1 MGTKSEIRKA
11 IQQKKKE
18 LSPEYEKMAEEACF
32 KQVISLP
39 EWTDAECI
47 LIYVSYNHEMG
58 TELLIEE
65 AFRLGKMAASPK
77 VEGSVMNFY
86 VYETRNELVKSKK
99 GILEPVPNDKM
110 IPDNA
115 LMIMPGVAFDENR
128 NRIGYGGG
136 YYDKYNAAHPHI
148 RKVAIAYDFQILDDV
163 PSDIYDIKPD
173 RVITETRMIT

>member
-1 MGTKSEIRKA
+1 MQSKNEIRKA
-11 IQQKKKE
+11 MQQKKKE
-18 LSPEYEKMAEEACF
+18 LSLEYEKRAEEACF
-32 KQVISLP
+32 KRVISLP
-39 EWTDAECI
+39 EWKNAECI

-58 TELLIEE
+58 TMLLIEE
-65 AFRLGKMAASPK
+65 AFRLGKIVASPK

-86 VYETRNELVKSKK
+86 VYETWNELIKSKR
-99 GILEPVPNDKM
+99 GILEPVPNDKV
-110 IPDNA
+110 IPDNS
-115 LMIMPGVAFDENR
+115 LMLMPGVAFDVNR

-148 RKVAIAYDFQILDDV
+148 KKVAIAYDFQILDDV